1 MYTIDKFAITDN
13 SKKRFLKLFD
23 QIIISASINFY
34 IVNGS
39 KIVLFKEN
47 RSAFSKD

>member
-1 MYTIDKFAITDN
+1 MYTTDKFAITDN

-34 IVNGS
+34 IVNGN